1 MLSTREVDRCWIVE
15 WESPQ
20 NQPYCK
26 WGSSIKWRCCP
37 PFVNRFL
44 HDHVVDTVATPGVQ
58 PGPSQPSRCNP
69 SVWPLYEHIDPQLAI
84 VIGQS
89 WRSSKSVLVS
99 FLHRYYE
106 WPTWCYFVLNASTLK
121 PFFIFLKHKKCVT
134 TWLVFLS
141 SREKLSKPG
150 NNRQLFYSI
159 LGPSPLSFGSLRSS
173 QTERNTYFNR
183 PFISLFLVFNGFP
196 LPCVPDVNLVPKY
209 MEIK

>member
-1 MLSTREVDRCWIVE
+1 MCNHRNSLSRLNLRKKSLMLSTREVDRCWIVE

-121 PFFIFLKHKKCVT
+121 PFFYFFETQEVCDHLTSVSLK
-134 TWLVFLS
+134 
-141 SREKLSKPG
+141 
-150 NNRQLFYSI
+150 
-159 LGPSPLSFGSLRSS
+159 
-173 QTERNTYFNR
+173 
-183 PFISLFLVFNGFP
+183 
-196 LPCVPDVNLVPKY
+196 
-209 MEIK
+209 